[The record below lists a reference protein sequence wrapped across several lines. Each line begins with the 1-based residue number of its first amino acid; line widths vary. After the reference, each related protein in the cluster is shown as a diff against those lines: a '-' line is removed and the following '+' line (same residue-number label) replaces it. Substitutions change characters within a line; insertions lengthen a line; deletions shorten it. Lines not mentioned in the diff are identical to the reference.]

1 MMAYLNSTVS
11 FEKMLMKFISEED
24 PMQSM
29 LKWLCERLMEAEVE
43 SKLCAEKSERNK
55 ERQGYRSGY
64 RVRRFD
70 TRMGTMYLLVPKIR
84 NGGYIPFF
92 VEAKKR
98 SEAALMNV
106 IQEAYVNGVSTRKI
120 DTLTKTLGIESI
132 SRSQVS
138 AITKDL
144 NEQVEAFRSRKLEAT
159 YPVLW
164 VDALYERIRDTQRV
178 KNMAVLVV
186 TGINLEG
193 KRDILAVEPMYE
205 ESAATYTRVFD
216 QLKERGLE
224 KVWLVVS
231 DAHKGLVKA
240 AREAFLGCSW
250 QRCKVHFMRNIL
262 AHVSGKNKKSFAAK
276 LKQIWLQPDYESA
289 QKYANIFMNDYEVQY
304 PQAIYLL
311 EEGLEE
317 SLQFFSF
324 QEIDARKIS
333 STNLLERL
341 NREIRRRTRVVGIFP
356 SMDSYVRLVTSYL
369 IEYSEDWSSGRS
381 YINPK
386 IITELQLQVAKT
398 A

>member
-1 MMAYLNSTVS
+1 MAYQNSNVP
-11 FEKMLMKFISEED
+11 FEKMLMKFVSDED
-24 PMQSM
+24 PMLSM

-43 SKLCAEKSERNK
+43 TKLGAEKSERASN
-55 ERQGYRSGY
+55 RQGYRSGY

-70 TRMGTMYLLVPKIR
+70 TRMGTMYLMVPKIR

-98 SEAALMNV
+98 SEVALMNV

-120 DTLTKTLGIESI
+120 EKLTRTLGIESI

-144 NEQVEAFRSRKLEAT
+144 NEQVEAFRTRSIQTT

-164 VDALYERIRDTQRV
+164 VDALYERIRDNHSV

-186 TGINLEG
+186 TGIDLEG
-193 KRDILAVEPMYE
+193 KRDILAIEPMYE
-205 ESAATYTRVFD
+205 ESAATYAELFES
-216 QLKERGLE
+216 LKARGLE

-231 DAHKGLVKA
+231 DAHKGLIKA
-240 AREAFLGCSW
+240 IRESFVGCAW

-262 AHVSGKNKKSFAAK
+262 AYISGRDKKVFAEK
-276 LKQIWLQPDYESA
+276 LKQIWLQPDYNTA
-289 QKYANIFMNDYEVQY
+289 KKYANSLMDEYEAKY
-304 PQAIYLL
+304 SEAINIL
-311 EEGLEE
+311 EEGLED
-317 SLQFFSF
+317 SLQFFNFNELDS
-324 QEIDARKIS
+324 RKIA

-341 NREIRRRTRVVGIFP
+341 NREIRRRTKVVGIFP
-356 SMDSYVRLVTSYL
+356 SMDSYIRLVTSYL

-381 YINPK
+381 YINSK
-386 IITELQLQVAKT
+386 IIIAIQQRLAEA

>member
-1 MMAYLNSTVS
+1 
-11 FEKMLMKFISEED
+11 KFISEED

-29 LKWLCERLMEAEVE
+29 LKWLCERLMEVEVE

-70 TRMGTMYLLVPKIR
+70 TRMGTMYLMVPKIR

-120 DTLTKTLGIESI
+120 DKLTKTLGIESI

-193 KRDILAVEPMYE
+193 KRDILAVEPMY
-205 ESAATYTRVFD
+205 
-216 QLKERGLE
+216 
-224 KVWLVVS
+224 
-231 DAHKGLVKA
+231 
-240 AREAFLGCSW
+240 
-250 QRCKVHFMRNIL
+250 
-262 AHVSGKNKKSFAAK
+262 
-276 LKQIWLQPDYESA
+276 
-289 QKYANIFMNDYEVQY
+289 
-304 PQAIYLL
+304 
-311 EEGLEE
+311 
-317 SLQFFSF
+317 
-324 QEIDARKIS
+324 
-333 STNLLERL
+333 
-341 NREIRRRTRVVGIFP
+341 
-356 SMDSYVRLVTSYL
+356 
-369 IEYSEDWSSGRS
+369 
-381 YINPK
+381 
-386 IITELQLQVAKT
+386 
-398 A
+398 

>member
-11 FEKMLMKFISEED
+11 FEKMLLKFISEED

-29 LKWLCERLMEAEVE
+29 LKWLCERLMEAEVN

-70 TRMGTMYLLVPKIR
+70 TRMGTIYLMVPKIR

-92 VEAKKR
+92 VESKKR

-120 DTLTKTLGIESI
+120 DKLAKSLGIESI
-132 SRSQVS
+132 SRGQVS
-138 AITKDL
+138 VITKEL
-144 NEQVEAFRSRKLEAT
+144 NKQVDAFRNRPLDSI

-164 VDALYERIRDTQRV
+164 VDALYERIRDTQQV
-178 KNMAVLVV
+178 KNMAVIVV
-186 TGINLEG
+186 TGITTEG
-193 KRDILAVEPMYE
+193 KRDILAVEPMCE
-205 ESAATYTRVFD
+205 ESATTYTRVFD
-216 QLKERGLE
+216 RLKERGVE
-224 KVWLVVS
+224 QVCLVVS
-231 DAHKGLVKA
+231 DAQKGLVKA
-240 AREAFLGCSW
+240 AREAFIGCSW

-262 AHVSGKNKKSFAAK
+262 AYVSDKNKKAFAEK

-289 QKYANIFMNDYEVQY
+289 QKYANELMNDYEAQY
-304 PQAIYLL
+304 PRAILTL
-311 EEGLEE
+311 EDGLED

-341 NREIRRRTRVVGIFP
+341 NKEIRRRTKVVGIFP

-369 IEYSEDWSSGRS
+369 MEYSEDWSSGRS
-381 YINPK
+381 YMNPK
-386 IITELQLQVAKT
+386 IITEILLSKIA
-398 A
+398 

>member
-1 MMAYLNSTVS
+1 MAYPNSTVP
-11 FEKMLMKFISEED
+11 FEKMLMKFVTEED
-24 PMQSM
+24 PMQAM
-29 LKWLCERLMEAEVE
+29 LKWLCERLMEAEVDA
-43 SKLCAEKSERNK
+43 KLGAEKSERST

-70 TRMGTMYLLVPKIR
+70 TRMGTLYLMVPKLR

-98 SEAALMNV
+98 SELALMNV

-120 DTLTKTLGIESI
+120 EKLTKSLGIDSM

-138 AITKDL
+138 SIAKEL
-144 NEQVEAFRSRKLEAT
+144 NEQVEAFRNRNLDKV

-164 VDALYERIRDTQRV
+164 VDALYEKIRDDRRV
-178 KNMAVLVV
+178 KNMAVLIV
-186 TGINLEG
+186 TGIDLEG
-193 KRDILAVEPMYE
+193 KRDILAVEPMPE
-205 ESAATYTRVFD
+205 ESTATYTSLFEK
-216 QLKERGLE
+216 LKSRGLE

-240 AREAFLGCSW
+240 VQESFIGCSW

-262 AHVSGKNKKSFAAK
+262 AHISGRDKQGFANK
-276 LKQIWLQPDYESA
+276 LKQIWLQPDYSSA
-289 QKYANIFMNDYEVQY
+289 KKYANSLMDEFEAKY
-304 PQAIYLL
+304 PEAIKTL
-311 EEGLEE
+311 EEGLED

-324 QEIDARKIS
+324 AEIDSRKIA

-341 NREIRRRTRVVGIFP
+341 NREVRRRTRVVGIFP
-356 SMDSYVRLVTSYL
+356 SMDSYIRLVTSYL
-369 IEYSEDWSSGRS
+369 IEYSEDWCSGRS

-386 IITELQLQVAKT
+386 IITSIEQERSKA

>member
-1 MMAYLNSTVS
+1 MAYQNSTVP
-11 FEKMLMKFISEED
+11 FEKMLLKFVLDED
-24 PMQSM
+24 PMQAM

-43 SKLCAEKSERNK
+43 SKLGAEKSARSN

-70 TRMGTMYLLVPKIR
+70 TRMGTMYLMVPKIR

-106 IQEAYVNGVSTRKI
+106 IQEAYINGVSTRKM
-120 DTLTKTLGIESI
+120 DKLTKTLGIESI
-132 SRSQVS
+132 SRGQVS

-144 NEQVEAFRSRKLEAT
+144 NEQVESFRNRKLEST

-164 VDALYERIRDTQRV
+164 VDALYERIRDNQRV

-186 TGINLEG
+186 TGINVEG

-205 ESAATYTRVFD
+205 ESAATYTKLFD
-216 QLKERGLE
+216 RLKERGLE

-240 AREAFLGCSW
+240 ARESFIGCSW

-262 AHVSGKNKKSFAAK
+262 AHVSSKHKKSFAEK
-276 LKQIWLQPDYESA
+276 LKQIWLQPDYDSA
-289 QKYANIFMNDYEVQY
+289 KKYANHLMSDYEMQY
-304 PQAIYLL
+304 SQAISIL

-324 QEIDARKIS
+324 REIDSRKIS

-341 NREIRRRTRVVGIFP
+341 NREIRRRTKVVGIFP

-386 IITELQLQVAKT
+386 IIEEIQMQLAKT
-398 A
+398 D

>member
-1 MMAYLNSTVS
+1 MAYQNSNVP
-11 FEKMLMKFISEED
+11 FEKMLMKFVADED
-24 PMQSM
+24 PMLAM
-29 LKWLCERLMEAEVE
+29 LKWLCEKLMEAEVQT
-43 SKLCAEKSERNK
+43 KLGAEKSERSA

-70 TRMGTMYLLVPKIR
+70 TRMGTMYLMVPKIR

-98 SEAALMNV
+98 SEAALINV

-120 DTLTKTLGIESI
+120 DKLTKTLGIESI
-132 SRSQVS
+132 SRGQVS
-138 AITKDL
+138 VLTKEL
-144 NEQVEAFRSRKLEAT
+144 NEQVESFRKRKLESI

-164 VDALYERIRDTQRV
+164 VDALYERIRDNRTV
-178 KNMAVLVV
+178 KNMAVVVV
-186 TGINLEG
+186 TGINVEG

-205 ESAATYTRVFD
+205 ESTATYTDLFEN
-216 QLKERGLE
+216 LKARGLK

-240 AREAFLGCSW
+240 VRESFIGCAW

-262 AHVSGKNKKSFAAK
+262 AHISGKDKKGFAEK
-276 LKQIWLQPDYESA
+276 LKQIWLQPDYDSA
-289 QKYANIFMNDYEVQY
+289 KKYANSVMDECETKY
-304 PQAIYLL
+304 PEAIAIL

-324 QEIDARKIS
+324 NEIDARKIS

-341 NREIRRRTRVVGIFP
+341 NREIRRRTKVVGIFP
-356 SMDSYVRLVTSYL
+356 SMDSYIRLVTSYL
-369 IEYSEDWSSGRS
+369 IEYSEDWSTGRS

-386 IITELQLQVAKT
+386 IISEIQLHLAKT

>member
-1 MMAYLNSTVS
+1 MAHQNSTVP
-11 FEKMLMKFISEED
+11 FEKMLMKFVVDED
-24 PMQSM
+24 PMLAM

-43 SKLCAEKSERNK
+43 GKLGAEKSERS
-55 ERQGYRSGY
+55 EGRQGYRSGY

-70 TRMGTMYLLVPKIR
+70 TRMGTMYLMVPKIR

-98 SEAALMNV
+98 SEAALMSV
-106 IQEAYVNGVSTRKI
+106 IQEAYVNGVSTRKM
-120 DTLTKTLGIESI
+120 DKLTKTLGIESI
-132 SRSQVS
+132 SRGQVS
-138 AITKDL
+138 VITKEL
-144 NEQVEAFRSRKLEAT
+144 NKQVDEFRQRKLEAT

-164 VDALYERIRDTQRV
+164 VDALYERIRDHRTV

-186 TGINLEG
+186 TGINLDG

-205 ESAATYTRVFD
+205 ESAVTYAKLFSS
-216 QLKERGLE
+216 LKERGLE
-224 KVWLVVS
+224 TVWLVVS
-231 DAHKGLVKA
+231 DAHKGLIKA
-240 AREAFLGCSW
+240 ARESFVGCSW

-262 AHVSGKNKKSFAAK
+262 AHISGKDKKSFAEK
-276 LKQIWLQPDYESA
+276 LKQIWLQPDYDSA
-289 QKYANIFMNDYEVQY
+289 KKYAHALMDEYEAKY
-304 PQAIYLL
+304 SQAISTL

-324 QEIDARKIS
+324 PAIDARKIA

-341 NREIRRRTRVVGIFP
+341 NREIRRRTNVVGIFP
-356 SMDSYVRLVTSYL
+356 SMDSYIRLVTSYL

-386 IITELQLQVAKT
+386 IITEIQLQLAKT

>member
-1 MMAYLNSTVS
+1 MAYQNSTVP
-11 FEKMLMKFISEED
+11 FEKMLMKFVVDED
-24 PMQSM
+24 PMLAM

-43 SKLCAEKSERNK
+43 GKLGAEKSERS
-55 ERQGYRSGY
+55 EGRQGYRSGY

-70 TRMGTMYLLVPKIR
+70 TRMGTMYLMVPKIR

-98 SEAALMNV
+98 SEAALMSV
-106 IQEAYVNGVSTRKI
+106 IQEAYVNGVSTRKM
-120 DTLTKTLGIESI
+120 DKLTKTLGIESI
-132 SRSQVS
+132 SRGQVS
-138 AITKDL
+138 VITKEL
-144 NEQVEAFRSRKLEAT
+144 NKQVDEFRQRKLEAT

-164 VDALYERIRDTQRV
+164 VDALYERIRDNRTV

-186 TGINLEG
+186 TGINLDG

-205 ESAATYTRVFD
+205 ESAVTYAKLFSS
-216 QLKERGLE
+216 LKERGLE
-224 KVWLVVS
+224 TVWLVVS
-231 DAHKGLVKA
+231 DAHKGLIKA
-240 AREAFLGCSW
+240 ARESFVGCSW

-262 AHVSGKNKKSFAAK
+262 AHISGKDKKSFAEK
-276 LKQIWLQPDYESA
+276 LKQIWLQPDYDSA
-289 QKYANIFMNDYEVQY
+289 KKYAHALMDEYEAKY
-304 PQAIYLL
+304 SQAISTL

-324 QEIDARKIS
+324 PAIDARKIA

-341 NREIRRRTRVVGIFP
+341 NREIRRRTNVVGIFP
-356 SMDSYVRLVTSYL
+356 SMDSYIRLVTSYL

-386 IITELQLQVAKT
+386 IIIEIQRQLAKT

>member
-1 MMAYLNSTVS
+1 MAYQNSNVP
-11 FEKMLMKFISEED
+11 FEKMLMKFVSDED
-24 PMQSM
+24 PMLAM

-43 SKLCAEKSERNK
+43 TKLGVEKSERSAD
-55 ERQGYRSGY
+55 RQGYRSGY
-64 RVRRFD
+64 RARRFD
-70 TRMGTMYLLVPKIR
+70 TRMGTMYLMVPKIR

-98 SEAALMNV
+98 SEAALMSV

-120 DTLTKTLGIESI
+120 DKLTKTLGIESI
-132 SRSQVS
+132 SRGQVS
-138 AITKDL
+138 VITKEL
-144 NEQVEAFRSRKLEAT
+144 NEQVESFRKRKLEST

-164 VDALYERIRDTQRV
+164 VDALYERIRDNRTV

-186 TGINLEG
+186 TGINVEG
-193 KRDILAVEPMYE
+193 KRDILALEPMYE
-205 ESAATYTRVFD
+205 ESAATYTELFES
-216 QLKERGLE
+216 LKARGLE

-240 AREAFLGCSW
+240 ARESFVGCAW

-262 AHVSGKNKKSFAAK
+262 AHISGRDKKAFAEK
-276 LKQIWLQPDYESA
+276 LKQIWLQPDYDSA
-289 QKYANIFMNDYEVQY
+289 KKYANSVMDECEARY
-304 PQAIYLL
+304 PEAVALL

-317 SLQFFSF
+317 SLQFYSF
-324 QEIDARKIS
+324 NEIDARKIS

-341 NREIRRRTRVVGIFP
+341 NREIRRRTKVVGIFP
-356 SMDSYVRLVTSYL
+356 SMDSYLRLATSYL
-369 IEYSEDWSSGRS
+369 IEYSEDWSTGRS

-386 IITELQLQVAKT
+386 IITEIQLHLAKT

>member
-1 MMAYLNSTVS
+1 MAYQNSNVP
-11 FEKMLMKFISEED
+11 FEKMLMKFVSDED
-24 PMQSM
+24 PMQAM
-29 LKWLCERLMEAEVE
+29 LKWLCERLMDVEVE
-43 SKLCAEKSERNK
+43 TKLGAEKSERATS
-55 ERQGYRSGY
+55 RQGYRSGY

-70 TRMGTMYLLVPKIR
+70 TRMGTMYLMVPKIR

-120 DTLTKTLGIESI
+120 ENLTKALGIESI

-144 NEQVEAFRSRKLEAT
+144 NDQVEAFRNRKLEAT

-164 VDALYERIRDTQRV
+164 VDALYERIRDNRSV
-178 KNMAVLVV
+178 KSMAVLVV

-193 KRDILAVEPMYE
+193 KRDILAIEPMYE
-205 ESAATYTRVFD
+205 ESTATYTELFAS
-216 QLKERGLE
+216 LKARGLE
-224 KVWLVVS
+224 KAWLVVS

-240 AREAFLGCSW
+240 VRESFLGCSW

-262 AHVSGKNKKSFAAK
+262 AHISSRDKPFFAER
-276 LKQIWLQPDYESA
+276 LKQVWLQPDYDSA
-289 QKYANIFMNDYEVQY
+289 KKYANSLMDEYETKY
-304 PQAIYLL
+304 GEAISLL
-311 EEGLEE
+311 EEGLED
-317 SLQFFSF
+317 SLQFFNF
-324 QEIDARKIS
+324 DDIDSRKIS
-333 STNLLERL
+333 STNILERL
-341 NREIRRRTRVVGIFP
+341 NREIRRRTKVVGIFP
-356 SMDSYVRLVTSYL
+356 SMDSYIRLVTSYL

-386 IITELQLQVAKT
+386 IITEIQLQLAKT

>member
-1 MMAYLNSTVS
+1 MAYQNSTVP
-11 FEKMLMKFISEED
+11 FEKMLMKFVLDEE
-24 PMQSM
+24 PMLSM

-43 SKLCAEKSERNK
+43 GKLGAEKSERS
-55 ERQGYRSGY
+55 EGRQGYRSGY

-70 TRMGTMYLLVPKIR
+70 TRMGTMYLMVPKIR

-98 SEAALMNV
+98 SEAALMSV
-106 IQEAYVNGVSTRKI
+106 IQEAYVNGVSTRKM
-120 DTLTKTLGIESI
+120 DRLTKTLGIESI
-132 SRSQVS
+132 SRGQVS
-138 AITKDL
+138 VLTKEL
-144 NEQVEAFRSRKLEAT
+144 NEQVDAFRQRKLEGT

-164 VDALYERIRDTQRV
+164 VDALYERIRDNRAV

-186 TGINLEG
+186 TGINTEG

-205 ESAATYTRVFD
+205 ESAASYTNLFEN
-216 QLKERGLE
+216 LKERGIK

-240 AREAFLGCSW
+240 ARESFVGCSW

-262 AHVSGKNKKSFAAK
+262 GCVSSRDKKYFAEK
-276 LKQIWLQPDYESA
+276 LKQIWLQPDYDSA
-289 QKYANIFMNDYEVQY
+289 KKYADWLMNEYEGKY
-304 PQAIYLL
+304 PQAIATL

-317 SLQFFSF
+317 SLQFFNF
-324 QEIDARKIS
+324 RQIDARKIA

-341 NREIRRRTRVVGIFP
+341 NREIRRRTKVVGIFP
-356 SMDSYVRLVTSYL
+356 SMDSYIRLVTSYL

-381 YINPK
+381 YINPLL
-386 IITELQLQVAKT
+386 INEIQQQLIKSA
-398 A
+398 

>member
-1 MMAYLNSTVS
+1 MAYLNSTVS
-11 FEKMLMKFISEED
+11 FEKMLLKFISDED

-29 LKWLCERLMEAEVE
+29 LKWLCERLMEAEVN

-70 TRMGTMYLLVPKIR
+70 TRMGTIYLMVPKIR

-92 VEAKKR
+92 VESKKR

-120 DTLTKTLGIESI
+120 DKLAKSLGIESI
-132 SRSQVS
+132 SRGQVS
-138 AITKDL
+138 VITKEL
-144 NEQVEAFRSRKLEAT
+144 NKQVDAFRNRPLDSI

-164 VDALYERIRDTQRV
+164 VDALYERIRDTQQV
-178 KNMAVLVV
+178 KNMAVIVV
-186 TGINLEG
+186 TGITTEG
-193 KRDILAVEPMYE
+193 KRDILAVEPMCE
-205 ESAATYTRVFD
+205 ESATTYTRVFD
-216 QLKERGLE
+216 RLKERGVE
-224 KVWLVVS
+224 QVCLVVS
-231 DAHKGLVKA
+231 DAQKGLVKA
-240 AREAFLGCSW
+240 AREAFIGCSW

-262 AHVSGKNKKSFAAK
+262 AYVSGKNKKAFAEK

-289 QKYANIFMNDYEVQY
+289 QKYANELMNDYEAQY
-304 PQAIYLL
+304 PRAILTL
-311 EEGLEE
+311 EDGLED

-341 NREIRRRTRVVGIFP
+341 NKEIRRRTKVVGIFP

-369 IEYSEDWSSGRS
+369 MEYSEDWSSGRS
-381 YINPK
+381 YMNPK
-386 IITELQLQVAKT
+386 IITEILLSKIA
-398 A
+398 

>member
-1 MMAYLNSTVS
+1 LVKGVQFELAILA

-43 SKLCAEKSERNK
+43 SKLCAEKSEQNK

-64 RVRRFD
+64 RVGRFD
-70 TRMGTMYLLVPKIR
+70 TRMGTMYLMVPKIR

-132 SRSQVS
+132 SHSQVS

-178 KNMAVLVV
+178 K
-186 TGINLEG
+186 
-193 KRDILAVEPMYE
+193 
-205 ESAATYTRVFD
+205 
-216 QLKERGLE
+216 
-224 KVWLVVS
+224 
-231 DAHKGLVKA
+231 
-240 AREAFLGCSW
+240 
-250 QRCKVHFMRNIL
+250 
-262 AHVSGKNKKSFAAK
+262 
-276 LKQIWLQPDYESA
+276 IWPYES
-289 QKYANIFMNDYEVQY
+289 
-304 PQAIYLL
+304 
-311 EEGLEE
+311 
-317 SLQFFSF
+317 SL
-324 QEIDARKIS
+324 A
-333 STNLLERL
+333 
-341 NREIRRRTRVVGIFP
+341 
-356 SMDSYVRLVTSYL
+356 L
-369 IEYSEDWSSGRS
+369 I
-381 YINPK
+381 
-386 IITELQLQVAKT
+386 
-398 A
+398 